1 MKIVELEE
9 LSYKDLQNNLIK
21 GVYFE
26 RLVLGKELLNI
37 RNSSKYLEVLN
48 FREPEFDDNQGDF
61 FIMKFDNEEEMKN
74 SVPDLLNNRKY
85 ISDDY
90 NCIRLCNANSKLTLD
105 QFEEAKE
112 YEATEELFNYDDVYL
127 EHTEDFKEEIFKK
140 YFEKDIDYILKDM
153 RECIEYNDLEDFN
166 ERKKEFESIVKQL
179 DNVNFCNRYGNV
191 DENIDFSEY
200 IEKDDSIKEIKEILD
215 LEELKIE
222 KQEILIEAEEMEM

>member
-48 FREPEFDDNQGDF
+48 FRVPEFDSDQGDF

-112 YEATEELFNYDDVYL
+112 YESTEDFFNYDDVYL

-166 ERKKEFESIVKQL
+166 ERKEEFESIAKQL
-179 DNVNFCNRYGNV
+179 DNVNFCNRYGNI
-191 DENIDFSEY
+191 DRNIDFSEY

-222 KQEILIEAEEMEM
+222 KQEILIEPEEMEM